1 MFDFKSR
8 FNLLYR
14 FIDLLAGDDSAL
26 IYDLISDR
34 VLFYPN
40 FLKIDITEN
49 NGFFCSKPLRSGK
62 NNLPKLFYFDAED
75 TGL

>member
-26 IYDLISDR
+26 IYDLVSDR

-49 NGFFCSKPLRSGK
+49 NGFFSSKPLRSGK
-62 NNLPKLFYFDAED
+62 KELTEVALF
-75 TGL
+75 

>member
-26 IYDLISDR
+26 IYDLITDR

-40 FLKIDITEN
+40 FLKNRYYRE
-49 NGFFCSKPLRSGK
+49 
-62 NNLPKLFYFDAED
+62 
-75 TGL
+75 